1 MSVQTVHQTR
11 VMKNWGCSDTQIRA
25 LSYIG
30 SHRRTLVK
38 PNLKSCP
45 LSMRTVNQLEK
56 WHWVM
61 WVDDAVIL
69 TAEGWRRWHILHPH
83 SKYG

>member
-1 MSVQTVHQTR
+1 MKPKSQHQLRLIKQWNVTY
-11 VMKNWGCSDTQIRA
+11 TQAWA

-30 SHRRTLVK
+30 RHRRTLVK

-45 LSMRTVNQLEK
+45 VSIDAVKQLEK
-56 WHWVM
+56 WHWLM

-69 TAEGWRRWHILHPH
+69 TAEGWRRWHLLHPS
-83 SKYG
+83 SKYR